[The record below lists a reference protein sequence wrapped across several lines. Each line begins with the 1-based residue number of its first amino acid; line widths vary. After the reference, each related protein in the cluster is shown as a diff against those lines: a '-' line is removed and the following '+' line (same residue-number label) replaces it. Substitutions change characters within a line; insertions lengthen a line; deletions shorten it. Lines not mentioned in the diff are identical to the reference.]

1 MKKHNKLSGNF
12 IAMLTLQVSNYVF
25 PFLTIP
31 YLSRIFSVEHY
42 GVILYALAI
51 TAYLSLVCDYG
62 FGMSATRAVSLHR
75 DSQIDLA
82 RILSSVTCIKFAIF
96 LLLLISASVCV
107 MAMPHYRQHYLIY
120 ILTFFGLLY
129 NVFFPTWLF
138 QGLEQMRYI
147 TFLNVITRGI
157 SVAFI
162 FTFIH
167 HDQDYVW
174 LPLINLFPIILGAA
188 YVQYILLHK
197 LHLRYHCPSWTDIV
211 EQLKQGWHI
220 FLSTLIGS
228 FYVTSNSFMLGLLT
242 HNVTYV
248 AYYANAEK
256 IIVALNSV
264 YSAFFSALFPHAV
277 KLLQE
282 DYKQGISYI
291 KTKLWQSTTVS
302 LAISLVIYFLIP
314 WFVPILFGIKYLPT
328 IYILRILIFV
338 PVVICISNLLVIQTV
353 IPLNRERILPPL
365 YAMSSLLY
373 LVLVYFLVPKLAYV
387 GMAISVLIVELVVV
401 TVTYIYLKKQEI
413 F

>member
-12 IAMLTLQVSNYVF
+12 IAMLILQLSNYVF

-129 NVFFPTWLF
+129 NVFSPTWLF

-188 YVQYILLHK
+188 YVQYILLYK